1 MSVTEVKLVAPN
13 YSLKGT
19 FYGVG
24 SVSGD
29 STSIAFEMRGS
40 AQVLCPDD
48 ITDTTV
54 FPSTAVV
61 NGVTRYLTWTVIS
74 REKYVLIPAGYYNG
88 VYMGEVSKMVI
99 TKARTQYL
107 SVSEPFF
114 PLVFTSSGETYNS
127 TFSFYNLSYNGLSSS
142 PTDKPI
148 DGNTAITVTGG
159 ATTSDGKN
167 YYTWTLG
174 TRTYTYN
181 PSAGTYT
188 SVYTPPAAWCDQ
200 ISTSSTAVMTVT
212 CVVKFGTKTYRTLTT
227 TFNVTVPSGFQPSI
241 TAVSLQD
248 KTDTPVPSA
257 WGSVFVQSKSGL
269 RIASI
274 SCTPSEGA
282 SLTYII
288 LEVGEQT
295 TGRIAYDPSALPQ
308 IDVIT
313 QSGAL
318 PVKVTIIDSRGRS
331 TYQTATLN
339 FLPYFVPQ
347 ISDVLSSR
355 CDSSGID
362 DNDGEY
368 FLGTA
373 KVNFATCNGLNS
385 ITLQCQW
392 KRTDQSSFGTPDT
405 IASNITTPIP
415 YVGAKVMGGGNIDTD
430 YSYDMKY
437 ILTDAFSTVTFIDY
451 LSTAIF
457 LMHFLHGG
465 RGVAFGQKATVP
477 DCMDCAFDAHFRQQ
491 SVFDDEV
498 TFTYTDDNSQ
508 VQTITMTE
516 ILQLLGVISAT

>member
-1 MSVTEVKLVAPN
+1 MSATSKLLISMN
-13 YSLKGT
+13 YGT
-19 FYGVG
+19 FGSHYAVG

-29 STSIAFEMRGS
+29 RTSIAIEFNAS
-40 AQVLCPDD
+40 ATA
-48 ITDTTV
+48 ITPSNINDTQF
-54 FPSTAVV
+54 FPSSMVL
-61 NGVTRYLTWTVIS
+61 NGRTVSLNWTVIS
-74 REKYVLIPAGYYNG
+74 TQDVQILPAGYYNG
-88 VYMGEVSKMVI
+88 VWVDAIIHKAI
-99 TKARTQYL
+99 TKARTQYFT
-107 SVSEPFF
+107 VDEPFF
-114 PLVFTSSGETYNS
+114 PLVLTAYNTTYND
-127 TFSFYNLSYNGLSSS
+127 TFSFYSLGYSVLSSS
-142 PTDKPI
+142 PADKPL
-148 DGNTAITVTGG
+148 DGTTAITVTGG
-159 ATTSDGKN
+159 ATASDGKN
-167 YYTWTLG
+167 EYTWTLG
-174 TRTYTYN
+174 TRTHIHN
-181 PSAGTYT
+181 PTAGTYT
-188 SVYTPPAAWCDQ
+188 SVFTPPAEWCDQ

-257 WGSVFVQSKSGL
+257 WGNVFVQSKSGL

-282 SLTYII
+282 SLTYIM

-295 TGRIAYDPSALPQ
+295 TGRVAYDLSTLPQ
-308 IDVIT
+308 IDTIT
-313 QSGAL
+313 QAGAL

-347 ISDVLSSR
+347 LSDVLSAR
-355 CDSSGID
+355 CDSSGLD
-362 DNDGEY
+362 DNDGTY
-368 FLGTA
+368 FMGTA
-373 KVNFATCNGLNS
+373 RVNFATCNGLNS

-392 KRTDQSSFGTPDT
+392 KRTDQSSYGTPDT
-405 IASNITTPIP
+405 ICSGITSPIP
-415 YVGAKVMGGGNIDTD
+415 YVGSKVMGGGNIDTD
-430 YSYDMKY
+430 YSYDVKY
-437 ILTDAFSTVTFIDY
+437 ILTDAFSTVTFMDY

-477 DCMDCAFDAHFRQQ
+477 DCMDCAFDAHFRQE
-491 SVFDDEV
+491 SIFDDEV

-516 ILQLLGVISAT
+516 ILRLLGVISAT